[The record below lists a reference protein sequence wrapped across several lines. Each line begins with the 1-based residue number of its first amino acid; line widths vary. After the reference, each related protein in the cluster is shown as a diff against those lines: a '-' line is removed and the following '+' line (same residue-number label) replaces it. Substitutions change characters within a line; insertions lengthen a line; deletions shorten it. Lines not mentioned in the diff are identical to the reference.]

1 MRLAEYGPVV
11 AALAAAL
18 ALSFGL
24 PAEAQQSR
32 VEQLYADLAKL
43 PRDAR
48 QTRIEEGARAEGLL
62 TLIHSWRGE
71 TAEKHIALFNK
82 RYPFVRVENTDL
94 GAQDATERLVAEEVA
109 GRHLTDLI
117 TTGIDE
123 GEPGLPYAAS
133 YPTPALD
140 NILPG
145 YKKLIYPENR
155 MIPFYWAEHG
165 ITYNPTLVPA
175 HAIPKSW
182 DDLCSPA
189 LKGKASYDP
198 IDVYYLNG
206 LYAVLGE
213 RAFDLLKCIGAND
226 PIISRGHTV
235 RLELM
240 MAGDH
245 WVQGD
250 NFIYRGIMLKD
261 KDKNAA
267 IAVDWN
273 VPVIGDAGTA
283 MINKNTPH
291 PYAAALFTDWML
303 GEDSQKYA
311 DSEYRNPI
319 AVPNSHFPK
328 DAKTVPYGP
337 TDPQLTTALVETW
350 NKFVLKR

>member
-1 MRLAEYGPVV
+1 MRLVKHNPVV
-11 AALAAAL
+11 ALLAVAAT
-18 ALSFGL
+18 LSCGL
-24 PAEAQQSR
+24 PAAAQLSHVEA
-32 VEQLYADLAKL
+32 LYAELAKL
-43 PRDAR
+43 PREAR
-48 QTRIEEGARAEGLL
+48 QKRIEDGARAEG
-62 TLIHSWRGE
+62 TLAIIHSWRGE
-71 TAEKHIALFNK
+71 TAEKHIALFTK
-82 RYPFVRVENTDL
+82 RYGFVRVENTDL
-94 GAQDATERLVAEEVA
+94 GAQDATERVVAEETA
-109 GRHLTDLI
+109 GRHLTDMI

-123 GEPGLPYAAS
+123 GEPGLPFAAS

-140 NILPG
+140 NILPE
-145 YKKLIYPENR
+145 YKKLLYPENR
-155 MIPFYWAEHG
+155 FIPFYWAEHG
-165 ITYNPTLVPA
+165 ITYNPNVIPPG
-175 HAIPKSW
+175 AIPKSW

-189 LKGKASYDP
+189 LKGEASYDP

-206 LYAVLGE
+206 LYATLGAH
-213 RAFDLLKCIGAND
+213 AFDLIKCIGGNA
-226 PIISRGHTV
+226 PIISRGHTI

-261 KDKNAA
+261 RDKNAA

-273 VPVIGDAGTA
+273 VPVFGDAGVG
-283 MINKNTPH
+283 MINKNAPH

-303 GEDSQKYA
+303 SEESQKYA

-319 AVPNSHFPK
+319 GVPNSHFPK

-337 TDPQLTTALVETW
+337 TDPKVTQALIETW